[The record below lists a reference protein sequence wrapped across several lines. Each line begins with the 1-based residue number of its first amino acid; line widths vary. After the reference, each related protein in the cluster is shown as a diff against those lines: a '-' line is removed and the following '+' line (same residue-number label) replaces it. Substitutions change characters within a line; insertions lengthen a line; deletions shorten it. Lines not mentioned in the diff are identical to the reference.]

1 MVECRQQ
8 DVTLHDHLVQVSVGM
23 QMQLLLTE

>member
-8 DVTLHDHLVQVSVGM
+8 DVTLHDYLVPVSVGM